1 MDAKVANRIAKSADG
16 QLLVKYLASKISELD
31 TVLDLKIDDPIA
43 LAVEVKARER
53 AVGKLREILEI
64 LLAGN
69 ETVDNPDPAEYVV

>member
-16 QLLVKYLASKISELD
+16 QLLVKYLIKKVAELD